1 MTPAARA
8 NTSSK
13 AMLTT
18 MNRESPAYNGNDQW
32 MLIRRRSA
40 YYDGHHQQQQ
50 QNGYYDDRG
59 QQGYQDEY
67 YNDQYYDQ
75 GGAQDGYA

>member
-1 MTPAARA
+1 MPL
-8 NTSSK
+8 TSFRP
-13 AMLTT
+13 T
-18 MNRESPAYNGNDQW
+18 
-32 MLIRRRSA
+32 MLIRRSA
-40 YYDGHHQQQQ
+40 YYDGQHGQ

-75 GGAQDGYA
+75 GGAQDGYG